1 MLTSIAIS
9 ECRSDTLVQYLNGTT
24 ETSKPMS
31 PASLALQKNIPI
43 QTSNSP
49 VEGAKRLVLSSAILA
64 SFQTITCLART
75 KT

>member
-1 MLTSIAIS
+1 MYMLTSIAIS

-49 VEGAKRLVLSSAILA
+49 VEGAKR
-64 SFQTITCLART
+64 
-75 KT
+75 